1 MYSYEARIRA
11 AELYIKLGKRVRPTI
26 RQLGYPTKSS
36 LKGWYNEYQRK
47 LDLPMGYAGRE
58 PKFSQAQK
66 AAAVEHYLTHDQ
78 CIAVT
83 MRALGYPGRGTL
95 TKWVREAFPE
105 VRRAVVGRV
114 GQRRY
119 PESLKEAG
127 GVELCTRTKLL
138 GLIDPRSAGVGGADL
153 SSRRK
158 TDELSHIRKNLNDCN
173 GSYEITAG
181 RPCISRATPVEASKS
196 LVFESINRYVDTV
209 LLWSGNTPVPRKRRR
224 RPCWL
229 LT

>member
-105 VRRAVVGRV
+105 VRTLMARSNS
-114 GQRRY
+114 
-119 PESLKEAG
+119 P
-127 GVELCTRTKLL
+127 TL
-138 GLIDPRSAGVGGADL
+138 GHP
-153 SSRRK
+153 K
-158 TDELSHIRKNLNDCN
+158 FPQ
-173 GSYEITAG
+173 AG
-181 RPCISRATPVEASKS
+181 RSDYDDSGVMAMRAAAS
-196 LVFESINRYVDTV
+196 L
-209 LLWSGNTPVPRKRRR
+209 RR
-224 RPCWL
+224 
-229 LT
+229 

>member
-105 VRRAVVGRV
+105 VGAVVGRGPTKV
-114 GQRRY
+114 SRELEG
-119 PESLKEAG
+119 SG

-138 GLIDPRSAGVGGADL
+138 GLRSQVSWRRRRGSFFSAEDRRAISHSEESERLQRVLRNYCGATLYQSGD
-153 SSRRK
+153 
-158 TDELSHIRKNLNDCN
+158 
-173 GSYEITAG
+173 
-181 RPCISRATPVEASKS
+181 PVEASKS

-209 LLWSGNTPVPRKRRR
+209 LLWSGNTPVPRKGDAHVG
-224 RPCWL
+224 C
-229 LT
+229 